1 MAFRSYDSLH
11 VFDVVARRLNFT
23 AAADE
28 LHLTKGA
35 ISYQIKRLETELG
48 FPVFSRGHRGV
59 ALTRKGRVLAQTCQS
74 LFGDL
79 DRTIEGLRDDVSER
93 ITIGMSTYFAS
104 RWLSPRLM
112 TFMAEHPQFALRLQ
126 PLIDL
131 IDLRSHDIDMAI
143 RWGRGDWT
151 DLEIEPLLPCPAFV
165 TAGAA
170 IARQVEENGL
180 DAVLAGTP
188 LLHDRDGSDAWRDW
202 FEAAGRAYPA
212 TPNDLVVPDP
222 NVRVQ
227 AVIDGQGLALN
238 DDLVGDD
245 LAAGRLERLS
255 PVALDD
261 YGYFLAYPKGALNAP
276 GCRAFRDWVLAQA
289 ASR

>member
-1 MAFRSYDSLH
+1 MPFRSYDSLR

-35 ISYQIKRLETELG
+35 ISYQIKRLEEELG
-48 FPVFSRGHRGV
+48 FPLFIRRHRGV
-59 ALTRKGRVLAQTCQS
+59 ALTEKGRVLAQASQT
-74 LFGDL
+74 LFSDF
-79 DRTIEGLRDDVSER
+79 DRAIESLRDDTAER

-112 TFMAEHPQFALRLQ
+112 TFMADQPRFALRLQ

-131 IDLRSHDIDMAI
+131 IDLASHEIDMAI

-165 TAGAA
+165 TAGVA
-170 IARQVEENGL
+170 IAERVESDGL
-180 DAVLAGTP
+180 DAVLAVTP

-202 FEAAGRAYPA
+202 FKAAGRLYPA
-212 TPNDLVVPDP
+212 TPNDLVIPDP

-227 AVIDGQGLALN
+227 AVIDGQGLSLN
-238 DDLVGDD
+238 DNLVADD
-245 LAAGRLERLS
+245 LAAGRLARIS
-255 PVALDD
+255 PVVLDD

-276 GCRAFRDWVLAQA
+276 GCRAFRDWIVAEA
-289 ASR
+289 TSD

>member
-35 ISYQIKRLETELG
+35 ISYQIKRLESELG
-48 FPVFSRGHRGV
+48 FPVFTRRHRGV
-59 ALTRKGRVLAQTCQS
+59 ALTQKGRVLAQTCQS

-79 DRTIEGLRDDVSER
+79 DSTIEGLRDNTAER

-112 TFMAEHPQFALRLQ
+112 TFMADHPRFALRLQ

-131 IDLRSHDIDMAI
+131 IDLGAHDIDMAI
-143 RWGRGDWT
+143 RWGRGDWA
-151 DLEIEPLLPCPAFV
+151 DLEIEPLLSCPAFV
-165 TAGAA
+165 TAGAG
-170 IARQVEENGL
+170 IAKQVEEIGL
-180 DAVLAGTP
+180 DAVLSGTP

-202 FEAAGRAYPA
+202 FKAAGRAYPA
-212 TPNDLVVPDP
+212 TPNDLVIPDP

-245 LAAGRLERLS
+245 LVAGRLARLS

-261 YGYFLAYPKGALNAP
+261 YGYFLAYPKGALNAA
-276 GCRAFRDWVLAQA
+276 GCRAFRDWVLAEA
-289 ASR
+289 ASC

>member
-48 FPVFSRGHRGV
+48 FLVFTRRHRGV
-59 ALTRKGRVLAQTCQS
+59 ALTEKGRVLAQTCQR
-74 LFGDL
+74 LFSDL
-79 DRTIEGLRDDVSER
+79 DRTIDGLRDNAAER

-112 TFMAEHPQFALRLQ
+112 TFMADHPRFALRLQ

-131 IDLRSHDIDMAI
+131 TDLGAHDIDMAI

-170 IARQVEENGL
+170 IAKQVDKDGL
-180 DAVLAGTP
+180 EAVLAGTP

-202 FEAAGRAYPA
+202 FKAAGLAYPA
-212 TPNDLVVPDP
+212 TRNDLVIPDP

-238 DDLVGDD
+238 DALVGDD
-245 LAAGRLERLS
+245 LAAGRLARIS

-261 YGYFLAYPKGALNAP
+261 YGYFLAYPKGALNAA
-276 GCRAFRDWVLAQA
+276 GCGAFRDWVLAEA